1 MWQAGEFAC
10 VIRFAVHH
18 ARMPHTLAVNHT
30 RFCKKC
36 GETHTR
42 SISSQVQM
50 SRAMAVKLVHNG
62 CCSPVRAPHFSP
74 SRRLQLRQDCLS
86 LEVGKIDSKSLC
98 LRDSSARVGFD
109 RIWHYLKRRHDT
121 SSSRR
126 LWHTGT
132 TARHDQS
139 ACEPSP
145 PALVVGVAASGL

>member
-1 MWQAGEFAC
+1 MWQAGEFAW

-62 CCSPVRAPHFSP
+62 CRSPVRAPHFSP
-74 SRRLQLRQDCLS
+74 SRRLQLRQGCLS
-86 LEVGKIDSKSLC
+86 LEVGKSTRKAYASVTAVLEWALTGSGTI
-98 LRDSSARVGFD
+98 SSAATTPLQVEDCGTLAPRQGT
-109 RIWHYLKRRHDT
+109 ISLPA
-121 SSSRR
+121 SR
-126 LWHTGT
+126 
-132 TARHDQS
+132 APQ
-139 ACEPSP
+139 P
-145 PALVVGVAASGL
+145 